1 MKVGRD
7 HYGVFPLRGKL
18 LNVREASTTQI
29 TNNKEIEN
37 IKKILGLKQHVK
49 YENVNSLRYGQMMI
63 MTDQV
68 LHSLLTQ
75 CIIIFL
81 HICVSLSIYVTLQYL
96 SVHRIT
102 MVPTSRGS

>member
-1 MKVGRD
+1 MGNN
-7 HYGVFPLRGKL
+7 YCGVFPLRGKL

-37 IKKILGLKQHVK
+37 LKKILGLKQNMK

-68 LHSLLTQ
+68 
-75 CIIIFL
+75 C
-81 HICVSLSIYVTLQYL
+81 
-96 SVHRIT
+96 
-102 MVPTSRGS
+102 